1 MKKSLVAAVALCAA
15 AMAPMAAQA
24 EAYFKGKTV
33 TLLVGFS
40 PGGGTDQFARVVAE
54 HLDDHIPG
62 NPAVIVEN
70 MPGSGSILA
79 SNHYVTRVEPNGET
93 LMVGTGQL
101 LMRIM
106 LGLQGSRAELGQYD
120 PLMAGPV
127 GRVTFAAAD
136 LGIEN
141 PADIPAAA
149 DRLIH
154 ASAGIMA
161 SIDTL
166 LGLKV
171 LGTEIRAITG
181 YEGKSETL
189 LAFERG
195 EANID
200 GQTMPNYTGKVQP
213 MIDEG
218 KAVPLFSQGFIDGK
232 GKLVA
237 DPSVPDLPTV
247 ADVYRSLN
255 NGADPEGPAWSAY
268 MAMTGAT
275 VSLGRVLMVH
285 EDAPDAAVEALE
297 QGIASMLADPVFLKE
312 IDASLNGYAPYAGE
326 ELEAAINATKA
337 MSEDDK
343 TWLQDFLAR
352 AYGARFE

>member
-1 MKKSLVAAVALCAA
+1 MDEFLLLRLGIARGRARARGG
-15 AMAPMAAQA
+15 A
-24 EAYFKGKTV
+24 EA
-33 TLLVGFS
+33 
-40 PGGGTDQFARVVAE
+40 ARV
-54 HLDDHIPG
+54 L
-62 NPAVIVEN
+62 PAVPAFVRC
-70 MPGSGSILA
+70 PFRPLA
-79 SNHYVTRVEPNGET
+79 
-93 LMVGTGQL
+93 
-101 LMRIM
+101 
-106 LGLQGSRAELGQYD
+106 A
-120 PLMAGPV
+120 
-127 GRVTFAAAD
+127 
-136 LGIEN
+136 
-141 PADIPAAA
+141 
-149 DRLIH
+149 
-154 ASAGIMA
+154 
-161 SIDTL
+161 
-166 LGLKV
+166 
-171 LGTEIRAITG
+171 
-181 YEGKSETL
+181 
-189 LAFERG
+189 LA
-195 EANID
+195 
-200 GQTMPNYTGKVQP
+200 

-285 EDAPDAAVEALE
+285 EEAPDAAVEALE